1 MGYIV
6 RLDHSLH
13 SASIA
18 CASLLMTTDGLQQ
31 ACYRYLVSSDDVAL
45 FRAVNDCSHIPSSAN
60 HAVAG
65 LAVSKWE
72 AAMKLLN
79 KVAFVTGAGQ
89 GIGQAIVQQFAEQGA
104 VVVAADINLAAAQK
118 TVAGL
123 GDKAMAVS
131 CNVADSDSVA
141 TAMAAVVAR
150 FGQLDILV
158 NNAGIGSIDAFAQTP
173 DENWQRVIGVNLTG
187 TFFCSREA
195 VKLMLEKATPGV
207 VINISSTAAM
217 TGEGPSHYCAAKAG
231 VMGLTRSM
239 ARELASQGIRV
250 NTIVPGPT
258 NTPMMADIPEDW
270 MQAMLKAIPLG
281 RMGETDEI
289 ARVAAF
295 LASDDASFITGQ
307 NLAVNGGMAFI

>member
-1 MGYIV
+1 
-6 RLDHSLH
+6 
-13 SASIA
+13 
-18 CASLLMTTDGLQQ
+18 
-31 ACYRYLVSSDDVAL
+31 
-45 FRAVNDCSHIPSSAN
+45 
-60 HAVAG
+60 
-65 LAVSKWE
+65 
-72 AAMKLLN
+72 MKLLN

-89 GIGQAIVQQFAEQGA
+89 GMGRAIVRHFAEQGA
-104 VVVAADINLAAAQK
+104 KVVAADINLEAARQSIE
-118 TVAGL
+118 GL
-123 GDKAMAVS
+123 GDQALAVS

-141 TAMAAVVAR
+141 TAMAAVHAH
-150 FGQLDILV
+150 FGSLDVLV

-173 DENWQRVIGVNLTG
+173 DEHWQRVIGVNLTG

-195 VKLMLEKATPGV
+195 VKLMLQAATSGV
-207 VINISSTAAM
+207 VINISSTAAL

-239 ARELASQGIRV
+239 ARELAGNGIRV

-258 NTPMMADIPEDW
+258 NTPMMADIPDDW
-270 MQAMLKAIPLG
+270 MQSMLKAIPLG

-295 LASDDASFITGQ
+295 LASDDAAFITGQ

>member
-1 MGYIV
+1 
-6 RLDHSLH
+6 
-13 SASIA
+13 
-18 CASLLMTTDGLQQ
+18 
-31 ACYRYLVSSDDVAL
+31 
-45 FRAVNDCSHIPSSAN
+45 
-60 HAVAG
+60 
-65 LAVSKWE
+65 
-72 AAMKLLN
+72 MKLMN

-89 GIGQAIVQQFAEQGA
+89 GMGRAIVRHFAEQGA
-104 VVVAADINLAAAQK
+104 NVVAADINLEAARQSIE
-118 TVAGL
+118 GL
-123 GDKAMAVS
+123 GENALAVS

-141 TAMAAVVAR
+141 TAMAGVYAH
-150 FGQLDILV
+150 FGSLDVLV

-173 DENWQRVIGVNLTG
+173 DEHWQRVIGVNLTG

-195 VKLMLEKATPGV
+195 VKLMLAAATPGV
-207 VINISSTAAM
+207 IINISSTAAL

-239 ARELASQGIRV
+239 ARELAGQGIRV

-258 NTPMMADIPEDW
+258 NTPMMADIPDDW
-270 MQAMLKAIPLG
+270 MHSMLKASPLG
-281 RMGETDEI
+281 RMGETEEI

>member
-1 MGYIV
+1 
-6 RLDHSLH
+6 
-13 SASIA
+13 
-18 CASLLMTTDGLQQ
+18 
-31 ACYRYLVSSDDVAL
+31 
-45 FRAVNDCSHIPSSAN
+45 
-60 HAVAG
+60 
-65 LAVSKWE
+65 
-72 AAMKLLN
+72 MKLLN

-89 GIGQAIVQQFAEQGA
+89 GMGRAIVRHFAEQGA
-104 VVVAADINLAAAQK
+104 TVVAADINLEAARQ
-118 TVAGL
+118 TIEGL
-123 GDKAMAVS
+123 GDKALAVS

-141 TAMAAVVAR
+141 TAMATVQER
-150 FGQLDILV
+150 FGSLDVVV
-158 NNAGIGSIDAFAQTP
+158 NNAGIGSIDAFADTP
-173 DENWQRVIGVNLTG
+173 DEHWQRVIGVNLTG

-195 VKLMLEKATPGV
+195 VKLMLKAATPGV
-207 VINISSTAAM
+207 IINISSTAAV

-239 ARELASQGIRV
+239 ARELGSNGIRV

-270 MQAMLKAIPLG
+270 MQSMLKAIPLG

>member
-1 MGYIV
+1 
-6 RLDHSLH
+6 
-13 SASIA
+13 
-18 CASLLMTTDGLQQ
+18 
-31 ACYRYLVSSDDVAL
+31 
-45 FRAVNDCSHIPSSAN
+45 
-60 HAVAG
+60 
-65 LAVSKWE
+65 
-72 AAMKLLN
+72 MKLLN

-89 GIGQAIVQQFAEQGA
+89 GMGRAIVRHFAEQGA
-104 VVVAADINLAAAQK
+104 KVVAADINLDAARQSIE
-118 TVAGL
+118 GL
-123 GDKAMAVS
+123 GEKALAVS

-141 TAMAAVVAR
+141 TAMAAVHAH
-150 FGQLDILV
+150 FGSLDVLV

-173 DENWQRVIGVNLTG
+173 DEHWQRVIGVNLTG
-187 TFFCSREA
+187 PFFCSREA
-195 VKLMLEKATPGV
+195 VKLMLAAATPGV
-207 VINISSTAAM
+207 IINISSTAAL

-239 ARELASQGIRV
+239 ARELAGNGIRV

-270 MQAMLKAIPLG
+270 MQSMLKAIPLG

-295 LASDDASFITGQ
+295 LASDDAAFITGQ